1 MVVALPCQVRPANLG
16 GPDQAE
22 ARCIPEPESAWVRCP
37 LVGIVGVVTGPVD
50 RIVRAERPIV
60 TALMLIGVGFALSLL
75 VGLLF
80 GSLGDDFQ
88 LAFGRTVAVGLIV
101 TSVVTIAL
109 LAMATRR
116 RQE

>member
-1 MVVALPCQVRPANLG
+1 
-16 GPDQAE
+16 
-22 ARCIPEPESAWVRCP
+22 
-37 LVGIVGVVTGPVD
+37 
-50 RIVRAERPIV
+50 
-60 TALMLIGVGFALSLL
+60 MLIGVGFALSLL

-88 LAFGRTVAVGLIV
+88 LAFGRTVAVGLLV